1 MSKTVIYLLPVKE
14 VIKSLQLLF
23 GFWHITSRS
32 PATASLLKV
41 HNLKTD
47 SFSCRHKRQVNYLS
61 ALKIQALIIF
71 IQVYPQCN
79 NLLPTSMHPEP

>member
-1 MSKTVIYLLPVKE
+1 MAYLLPVKE

-32 PATASLLKV
+32 PTTASLLRV

-47 SFSCRHKRQVNYLS
+47 SFSCRHKTQVNHLS
-61 ALKIQALIIF
+61 ALKKTGFDIQNSTVLVSSSF
-71 IQVYPQCN
+71 LV
-79 NLLPTSMHPEP
+79 